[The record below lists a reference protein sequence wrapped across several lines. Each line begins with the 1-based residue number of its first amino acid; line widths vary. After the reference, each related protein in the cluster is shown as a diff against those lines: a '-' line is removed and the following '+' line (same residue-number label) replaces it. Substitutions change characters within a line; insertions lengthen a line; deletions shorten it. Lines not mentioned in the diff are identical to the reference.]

1 MFSSKPYTFDR
12 VFRMLMTV
20 VILFAVLYLI
30 YILRDVLLP
39 FVVACLGAY
48 IFEPFVQYNR
58 RILKLKGRAV
68 AVFVTLFE
76 ITTILAL
83 ALFLFGPSILSEMSE
98 LAVMLQQYAEG
109 HKNVTYLPDG
119 VNEFIRKYV
128 DLEAIASKIT
138 LDDVHVVFHKIFSF
152 MSGGVSV
159 IVGFVEW
166 IFSLLYLVFIMLDYD
181 KLMTGFKKIV
191 PAKYRKPVF
200 RLGNDIKRSMNLYF
214 RGQALIAFI
223 VAIIYSIGF
232 SIVGL
237 PLAIVLGI
245 MIGFLFMVPYLQF
258 VSLVPV
264 TFLCIV
270 LSTTGEQSFWSL
282 FRQCIAVYAFVQIV
296 ADVILT
302 PKIMGSTM
310 GMNPA
315 IILLSLSIWG
325 SLFGILGMIIAL
337 PLTTLIIDYYNRYV
351 NGEK

>member
-1 MFSSKPYTFDR
+1 MFSSQPYTFDR
-12 VFRMLMTV
+12 VFRMLMTI
-20 VILFAVLYLI
+20 VILLAVLYLI

-39 FVVACLGAY
+39 FVMACLGAY

-58 RILKLKGRAV
+58 KILKLKGRAV

-76 ITTILAL
+76 ITTIFTLAL
-83 ALFLFGPSILSEMSE
+83 LLFVPSVLSELSE

-109 HKNVTYLPDG
+109 HKNVTYMPDW
-119 VNEFIRKYV
+119 VNEYIRKYV
-128 DLEAIASKIT
+128 DLKAIASKIT
-138 LDDVHVVFHKIFSF
+138 LDDVHVFFDKLFSF
-152 MSGGVSV
+152 ISGGVSV

-166 IFSLLYLVFIMLDYD
+166 IFALLYLVFIMLDYD

-191 PAKYRKPVF
+191 PAKYRKTAF
-200 RLGNDIKRSMNLYF
+200 RIGNDIKRSMNLYF

-232 SIVGL
+232 TIVGL

-245 MIGFLFMVPYLQF
+245 MIGILFMVPYLQF
-258 VSLVPV
+258 VSLIPV

-282 FRQCIAVYAFVQIV
+282 FWQCIAVYAFVQIV
-296 ADVILT
+296 ADMILM

-325 SLFGILGMIIAL
+325 SLLGILGMIIAL
-337 PLTTLIIDYYNRYV
+337 PVTTLIIDYYNRYI

>member
-83 ALFLFGPSILSEMSE
+83 ALFLFVPSILSEMSE

-109 HKNVTYLPDG
+109 HKNVAYLPDG
-119 VNEFIRKYV
+119 INEFIRKYV

-138 LDDVHVVFHKIFSF
+138 LDDVHVVFDMIFSF
-152 MSGGVSV
+152 ISGGVGV

-270 LSTTGEQSFWSL
+270 LATTGEHSFWSL
-282 FRQCIAVYAFVQIV
+282 FWQCIAVYAFVQIV